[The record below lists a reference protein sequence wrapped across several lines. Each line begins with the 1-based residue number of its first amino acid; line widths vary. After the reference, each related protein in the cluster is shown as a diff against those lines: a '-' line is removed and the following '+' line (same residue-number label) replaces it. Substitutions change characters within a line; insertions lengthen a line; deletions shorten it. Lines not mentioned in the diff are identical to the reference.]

1 MIYTTRNGLNIC
13 HQGYVIIEEMEHFV
27 LNGFVACNSSLNG
40 RVWNTTK
47 RVYECLRCKEIK
59 KGYYPNVQLELFE

>member
-13 HQGYVIIEEMEHFV
+13 HQGSVIIEEMEHFV

-40 RVWNTTK
+40 QAWNTTK
-47 RVYECLRCKEIK
+47 RVSECLRCKEIK
-59 KGYYPNVQLELFE
+59 KGYYPNVQLELF